1 MGRRNPL
8 ASDKFVERTFLICLQ
23 TPGVL
28 GRKRLFICG
37 RIDVLSSTS
46 ARVTM
51 FTAILLMALAAS
63 MPMTNMNSVCQSA
76 KDGALPD
83 DKANAFQ
90 SCLNDETTARDE
102 LKRKW
107 GHFSVLSRTTCAEP
121 RAVTFSYVE
130 LLTCLEMQKGSDFSI
145 PHTEVV
151 PSASIAGTPIAK

>member
-63 MPMTNMNSVCQSA
+63 MPMTN
-76 KDGALPD
+76 
-83 DKANAFQ
+83 
-90 SCLNDETTARDE
+90 E
-102 LKRKW
+102 
-107 GHFSVLSRTTCAEP
+107 
-121 RAVTFSYVE
+121 
-130 LLTCLEMQKGSDFSI
+130 
-145 PHTEVV
+145 
-151 PSASIAGTPIAK
+151 